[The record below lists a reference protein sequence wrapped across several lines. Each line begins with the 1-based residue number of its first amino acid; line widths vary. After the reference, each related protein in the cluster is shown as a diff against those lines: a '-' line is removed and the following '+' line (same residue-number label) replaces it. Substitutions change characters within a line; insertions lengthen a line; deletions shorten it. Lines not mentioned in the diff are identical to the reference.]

1 MNNKSDVQ
9 NGELVLARSYGN
21 VQQRQ
26 QNENVLV
33 VLYRWVSNAIVQKKG
48 NWDRLMNMGNMAN
61 DSSLTLNHK
70 VKTIYSIYLVEG
82 EAGID
87 FGRKMLS
94 TPTLH
99 LP

>member
-33 VLYRWVSNAIVQKKG
+33 VLYR
-48 NWDRLMNMGNMAN
+48 
-61 DSSLTLNHK
+61 
-70 VKTIYSIYLVEG
+70 
-82 EAGID
+82 
-87 FGRKMLS
+87 
-94 TPTLH
+94 
-99 LP
+99 

>member
-1 MNNKSDVQ
+1 
-9 NGELVLARSYGN
+9 
-21 VQQRQ
+21 
-26 QNENVLV
+26 
-33 VLYRWVSNAIVQKKG
+33 
-48 NWDRLMNMGNMAN
+48 MNMGNMAN